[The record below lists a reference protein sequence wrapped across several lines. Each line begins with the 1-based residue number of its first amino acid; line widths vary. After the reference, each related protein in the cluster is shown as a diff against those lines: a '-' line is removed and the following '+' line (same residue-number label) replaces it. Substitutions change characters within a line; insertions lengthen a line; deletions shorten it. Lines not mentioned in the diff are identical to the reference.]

1 MMNETPP
8 GQWLERT
15 DFGDM
20 TVLRVKVP
28 MFRDDETT
36 EALFEHAFS
45 LVDTVGR
52 SRLVLNLDG
61 VGFIASAA
69 IGKLILL
76 MRKTASA
83 GGKLTLCKLS
93 RQLEQVI
100 QVCRLSDVLLNYE
113 DEQEAL
119 QALIAHGGR
128 SC

>member
-1 MMNETPP
+1 MSEIQPDRC
-8 GQWLERT
+8 LERE

-28 MFRDDETT
+28 LLRADETT
-36 EALFEHAFS
+36 EALFEQTFS
-45 LVDTVGR
+45 LVDGAGR

-61 VGFIASAA
+61 VAFMASAA

-93 RQLEQVI
+93 R
-100 QVCRLSDVLLNYE
+100 RWR
-113 DEQEAL
+113 
-119 QALIAHGGR
+119 R
-128 SC
+128 SCGCAACPTCCSATRMSRKLCKP